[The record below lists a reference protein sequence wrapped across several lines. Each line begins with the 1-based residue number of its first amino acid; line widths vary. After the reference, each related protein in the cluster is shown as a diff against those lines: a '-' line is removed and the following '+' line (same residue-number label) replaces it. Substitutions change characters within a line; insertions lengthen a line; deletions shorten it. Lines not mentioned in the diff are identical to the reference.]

1 MKIAE
6 RVEYATKPKPLTC
19 DPDDLVLDAVKR
31 MADKNYGSIIAVDKS
46 DHILGMMTE
55 RDIMKRLIA
64 EGRDPKKTKVGDIMT
79 SSVRT
84 AKADD
89 DLNDWLRIMSNERFR
104 RLPIVDN
111 DDKLQSIM
119 TQGDF
124 VSYTWPELM
133 QQATTMAKAT
143 FGETLSLPR
152 ILAGILAYTL
162 LLIIAVSL
170 IR

>member
-1 MKIAE
+1 MKISERAE
-6 RVEYATKPKPLTC
+6 FASKPQPLTC
-19 DPDDLVLDAVKR
+19 GPNDLVFDTVKR
-31 MADKNYGSIIAVDKS
+31 MADKNYGSIIAIDKS
-46 DHILGMMTE
+46 NHILGMMTE
-55 RDIMKRLIA
+55 RDILKRLIA
-64 EGRDPKKTKVGDIMT
+64 EGHDPKKTKVADIMT
-79 SSVRT
+79 TSVRT

-111 DDKLQSIM
+111 DNKLLSIM

-143 FGETLSLPR
+143 FGETISLPR
-152 ILAGILAYTL
+152 IMAGILVYTL
-162 LLIIAVSL
+162 LLIVVISFT
-170 IR
+170 R